1 MAEDALHKT
10 PSQADNENQPLL
22 SPPENQDNEA
32 GSEFPVKSSIYSMK
46 SSEKKESPASAGVT
60 TLLKYVIALG
70 ILAIPY
76 VSARVGL
83 FPALILILF
92 VGYLNLYALKLL
104 DAVATD
110 LNLKKVDLGRMCYL
124 VSRKTGFQYF
134 AEINLHIMCMGGVI
148 IEVVF
153 IAEYLGEVSCILDW
167 TIFCDR
173 KLMQLVL
180 IFALIMP
187 VMTITDL
194 HYLAIPNLIALMVQL
209 GFIIILL
216 VTSINLIQSNGVA
229 SGGLEAALTKFEF
242 SGLPVAFTTILFAY
256 EGVGVFMEVRG
267 SVGDKLNKVLNW
279 GFAFAALGYMVVTST
294 AVLAYGDATNSIIF
308 LNLDQHNEF
317 YLVFEL
323 GYLISII
330 LGIPTQLFAITRII
344 ENYKIFRSFIQVEN
358 TNKKSKLKRQ
368 LIRIPLLLIIVSIAM
383 VIPSFSSFLNI
394 ISGITF
400 TITAFAIPVIL
411 YYIHFQDDPTKR
423 FKRFMNW
430 VLLAIAIVA
439 GVIATVQSIM
449 EMVNGSSTTTTAT
462 TAAAA

>member
-1 MAEDALHKT
+1 M
-10 PSQADNENQPLL
+10 
-22 SPPENQDNEA
+22 
-32 GSEFPVKSSIYSMK
+32 
-46 SSEKKESPASAGVT
+46 
-60 TLLKYVIALG
+60 
-70 ILAIPY
+70 
-76 VSARVGL
+76 
-83 FPALILILF
+83 
-92 VGYLNLYALKLL
+92 NLYALKLL

-134 AEINLHIMCMGGVI
+134 AEINLHIMCIGGVI

-194 HYLAIPNLIALMVQL
+194 HYLAIPNMIALMVQL

-394 ISGITF
+394 ISGLTF